1 MSTIDEERHCNVIK
15 VSRVKIRK
23 EVKWLDVYNIL
34 ATPRGVMRGFILNI
48 LKSQFPM
55 KPGCDV

>member
-15 VSRVKIRK
+15 VSKVKVRE

-34 ATPRGVMRGFILNI
+34 GTARGVMRLYT
-48 LKSQFPM
+48 LYSQIPIS
-55 KPGCDV
+55 DEAWL

>member
-15 VSRVKIRK
+15 VSRVKVRK
-23 EVKWLDVYNIL
+23 EVKWLYVYNIL
-34 ATPRGVMRGFILNI
+34 GTARGVMLLYI

>member
-15 VSRVKIRK
+15 VSRVKVRK

-34 ATPRGVMRGFILNI
+34 QTPRGVVEALYFIFSNPN
-48 LKSQFPM
+48 FR
-55 KPGCDV
+55 